1 MINDVRQS
9 QLITWLCQVFS
20 AEKIALIAM
29 NGDAGFR
36 RYFRFHFKNQ
46 TYIAVDSPLQWCN
59 NAAFT
64 HIQGLFEQAN
74 IEVPKI
80 IAQDGEAGFFCL
92 SDLGDTLLSDVVNLH
107 NMTPYYQQA
116 IDLLPKISS
125 LSCQTLPIFDEKFIQ
140 TELNIFTEW
149 LLDKHLA
156 IVLSSQEQQ
165 QLEQCFAV
173 LTANALAQPQITMH
187 RDFHSRNIMQTTEKQ
202 LAIIDFQDAVHGPI
216 TYDIVSLLRDCYLK
230 WPTENVTDLLDY
242 FIELQTEQ
250 HNLTGVTRTQW
261 QVWFDLMGLQRHIK
275 ASGIFARLYHRDNKT
290 SYLKDIPLTLSYIVD
305 ISQQYASLS
314 FLAKLVSEKVLPK
327 LASLTA
333 EDHQ

>member
-140 TELNIFTEW
+140 TELNIFTGDIFQIDTPY
-149 LLDKHLA
+149 LD
-156 IVLSSQEQQ
+156 
-165 QLEQCFAV
+165 
-173 LTANALAQPQITMH
+173 AQ
-187 RDFHSRNIMQTTEKQ
+187 SN
-202 LAIIDFQDAVHGPI
+202 
-216 TYDIVSLLRDCYLK
+216 
-230 WPTENVTDLLDY
+230 
-242 FIELQTEQ
+242 
-250 HNLTGVTRTQW
+250 
-261 QVWFDLMGLQRHIK
+261 GL
-275 ASGIFARLYHRDNKT
+275 
-290 SYLKDIPLTLSYIVD
+290 SYLIDRLKNHPLFAHVTLEKGERSE
-305 ISQQYASLS
+305 
-314 FLAKLVSEKVLPK
+314 LAN
-327 LASLTA
+327 LANELL
-333 EDHQ
+333 